1 MQLIGETRFYLA
13 ASQFLFFHN
22 SNPPFIYA
30 LHLSVFRLCSRIRTE
45 SRLKLY
51 NLVITLQKENVKWC
65 NYLYLFFIFLFFFF
79 YHPLYFN
86 FFRFYKDVSMNYI
99 VWNLN
104 FSYEKLAKMT
114 NHLEMYFIY
123 IYIWFIIFLY
133 IFFYIIYIYK
143 INKKIIHRAMNYSS
157 YKFEFLLNTFI
168 IYT

>member
-51 NLVITLQKENVKWC
+51 NLVITLQKENIKWC

-99 VWNLN
+99 IWNLN
-104 FSYEKLAKMT
+104 FSYEKIGKNDKSSWNVFHIYIYMI
-114 NHLEMYFIY
+114 YYFFIY
-123 IYIWFIIFLY
+123 IFLY
-133 IFFYIIYIYK
+133 YIYI
-143 INKKIIHRAMNYSS
+143 
-157 YKFEFLLNTFI
+157 
-168 IYT
+168 

>member
-1 MQLIGETRFYLA
+1 MQLIGETRFYFA

-51 NLVITLQKENVKWC
+51 NLVITLQKENIKWC

-104 FSYEKLAKMT
+104 FSYEKIGKNDKSSWNVFHIYIYMI
-114 NHLEMYFIY
+114 YYFFIY
-123 IYIWFIIFLY
+123 IFLY
-133 IFFYIIYIYK
+133 YIYI
-143 INKKIIHRAMNYSS
+143 
-157 YKFEFLLNTFI
+157 
-168 IYT
+168 

>member
-51 NLVITLQKENVKWC
+51 NLVITLQKENIKWC

-104 FSYEKLAKMT
+104 FSYEKIGKNDKSSWNVFHVYIYMIY
-114 NHLEMYFIY
+114 YFY
-123 IYIWFIIFLY
+123 IYIFLY
-133 IFFYIIYIYK
+133 YIYI
-143 INKKIIHRAMNYSS
+143 
-157 YKFEFLLNTFI
+157 
-168 IYT
+168 

>member
-99 VWNLN
+99 IWNLN
-104 FSYEKLAKMT
+104 FSYEKIGKNDKSSWNVFHIYIYMI
-114 NHLEMYFIY
+114 YYFFIY
-123 IYIWFIIFLY
+123 IFLY
-133 IFFYIIYIYK
+133 YIYIK
-143 INKKIIHRAMNYSS
+143 
-157 YKFEFLLNTFI
+157 
-168 IYT
+168 

>member
-99 VWNLN
+99 VMKFKFFVWKIDKNDKSSWNV
-104 FSYEKLAKMT
+104 FHIYIYMI
-114 NHLEMYFIY
+114 YYFFIY
-123 IYIWFIIFLY
+123 IFLY
-133 IFFYIIYIYK
+133 YIYI
-143 INKKIIHRAMNYSS
+143 
-157 YKFEFLLNTFI
+157 
-168 IYT
+168 

>member
-104 FSYEKLAKMT
+104 FSYEKIGKNDKSSWNVFHIYIYMI
-114 NHLEMYFIY
+114 YYFFIY
-123 IYIWFIIFLY
+123 IFLY
-133 IFFYIIYIYK
+133 YIYI
-143 INKKIIHRAMNYSS
+143 
-157 YKFEFLLNTFI
+157 
-168 IYT
+168 

>member
-104 FSYEKLAKMT
+104 FSYEKIGKNDKSSWNVFHVYIYMI
-114 NHLEMYFIY
+114 YYFFIY
-123 IYIWFIIFLY
+123 IFLY
-133 IFFYIIYIYK
+133 YIYI
-143 INKKIIHRAMNYSS
+143 
-157 YKFEFLLNTFI
+157 
-168 IYT
+168 

>member
-1 MQLIGETRFYLA
+1 MQLIGETKFYLA

-104 FSYEKLAKMT
+104 FSYEKIGKNDKSSWNVFHIYIYMI
-114 NHLEMYFIY
+114 YYFFIY
-123 IYIWFIIFLY
+123 IFLY
-133 IFFYIIYIYK
+133 YIYI
-143 INKKIIHRAMNYSS
+143 
-157 YKFEFLLNTFI
+157 
-168 IYT
+168 

>member
-22 SNPPFIYA
+22 SNPPFIYT

-51 NLVITLQKENVKWC
+51 NLVITLQKENIKWC

-104 FSYEKLAKMT
+104 FSYEKIGKNDKSSWNVFHVYIYMI
-114 NHLEMYFIY
+114 YYFFIY
-123 IYIWFIIFLY
+123 IFLY
-133 IFFYIIYIYK
+133 YIYI
-143 INKKIIHRAMNYSS
+143 
-157 YKFEFLLNTFI
+157 
-168 IYT
+168 